1 MDAAKILAA
10 VSGDDEVVAYSV
22 QAGQKEEVDVEGT
35 TEEDIERLS
44 YEEQLDSLKTAM
56 KLLMSN
62 ATNSIYLAG
71 RGGTG
76 KTQNVEDELHAAGK
90 TDGDGF
96 FKVTGSASTAGI
108 YRILFQHR
116 KEILLFD
123 DSDGAFLDVDS
134 RNLFKAASD
143 TKKIRKISWQKGGKS
158 YVDPD
163 DYDWENEGDQDELP
177 RSFEFTGKIIG
188 ISNLQLNKLD
198 PDGALRTRGY
208 IINVDP
214 TNEEIY
220 NFLGKICMKIPLD
233 VDWKLDQKAR
243 EEVIDI
249 LRSRKIPEKTANIR
263 SFVRSLNT
271 RAGVEKSGG
280 NTEEWK
286 KFVLRFC

>member
-1 MDAAKILAA
+1 
-10 VSGDDEVVAYSV
+10 
-22 QAGQKEEVDVEGT
+22 
-35 TEEDIERLS
+35 
-44 YEEQLDSLKTAM
+44 M

-108 YRILFQHR
+108 YRILFQNR

-123 DSDGAFLDVDS
+123 DSDGALADQDS

-143 TKKIRKISWQKGGKS
+143 TKRVRKISWQKGGKA

-163 DYDWENEGDQDELP
+163 DYDWENEGEQDELP
-177 RSFEFTGKIIG
+177 RSFEFTGKIIF
-188 ISNLQLNKLD
+188 ISNLPLNKLD

-208 IINVDP
+208 VLNVDP
-214 TNEEIY
+214 FDYELID
-220 NFLGKICMKIPLD
+220 FMRKIANKIPLD
-233 VDWKLDQKAR
+233 VDYKLSEQDR
-243 EEVIDI
+243 LEVVDI
-249 LRSRKIPEKTANIR
+249 IAKRGTSTSKLLNLRML
-263 SFVRSLNT
+263 VRGLNT

-280 NTEEWK
+280 STEEWK